1 MNNII
6 FPILLFSTVHLSIA
20 QSIVSECFVSEGY
33 HFNGGRI
40 FNMDEKL
47 YVISQFNGSNDDPKN
62 GYMHQF
68 LIQSYDSNGKD
79 VKTLFNSGE
88 AFYHS
93 GLSDVILFDKHF
105 IIVTGSQNPTKF
117 DSKILVIDS
126 LGNLIKEKS
135 IESFGG
141 LLSKSKMENQFL
153 FIDDNKKEHLFDINL
168 NEYKIRTGESYCDY
182 FFKNDQFYLNSAG
195 KYTLYSRSPNT
206 FSENQD
212 SILTKNQI
220 GGCYDGTVIIPDLIS
235 NIILGCKWDPNFSN
249 DVIGMFEIK
258 GYTANELITFS
269 LGNDGHHWVH
279 DAILFNGNIYAVFSS
294 GSNSKAKE
302 LGFNDIDHFMWLA
315 RISVTE

>member
-1 MNNII
+1 MDCTSSNKNNNFKLFNMNNII

-68 LIQSYDSNGKD
+68 LIQSYHSNGKD

-93 GLSDVILFDKHF
+93 VLSDVILFDKHF

-168 NEYKIRTGESYCDY
+168 NEYKIRTGESYCDN

-195 KYTLYSRSPNT
+195 KYTLYSRCTS
-206 FSENQD
+206 
-212 SILTKNQI
+212 
-220 GGCYDGTVIIPDLIS
+220 S
-235 NIILGCKWDPNFSN
+235 N
-249 DVIGMFEIK
+249 
-258 GYTANELITFS
+258 
-269 LGNDGHHWVH
+269 
-279 DAILFNGNIYAVFSS
+279 
-294 GSNSKAKE
+294 
-302 LGFNDIDHFMWLA
+302 
-315 RISVTE
+315 